1 MSSSTASSFENIY
14 TLIANVQINFKYLAD
29 CYRGNNTLLDNELN
43 NLQNQ
48 TETFLAQIEIK
59 HNTEVAFLKEGIIE
73 ENEIQLH
80 SQQQT
85 MNKQK
90 DEIQN
95 YQDII
100 NELISKNENF
110 LNQIIQY

>member
-1 MSSSTASSFENIY
+1 MTSSNTTAISEKNIY
-14 TLIANVQINFKYLAD
+14 TLLKAVWDNFKYLAD
-29 CYRGNNTLLDNELN
+29 CYRGNDTLLVNEVD

-48 TETFLAQIEIK
+48 TETFIAQIEIK
-59 HNTEVAFLKEGIIE
+59 HNTEITFLKEGIIE
-73 ENEIQLH
+73 KNEIQLH

-100 NELISKNENF
+100 MRWS
-110 LNQIIQY
+110 